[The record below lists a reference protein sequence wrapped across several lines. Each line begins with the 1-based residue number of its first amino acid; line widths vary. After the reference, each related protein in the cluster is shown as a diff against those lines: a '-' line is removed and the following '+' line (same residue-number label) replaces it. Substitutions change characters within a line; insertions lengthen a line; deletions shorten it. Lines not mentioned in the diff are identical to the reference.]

1 MIEGTTK
8 SGFKFKVKENALD
21 DMRLL
26 DAVAE
31 VADGSNPLA
40 LSFVVKQI
48 LGESRN
54 ALYQH
59 VAEKDG
65 RVPVE
70 KINSEITEIINAYG
84 KAGKNS

>member
-1 MIEGTTK
+1 MITGKTK
-8 SGFKFKVKENALD
+8 SGFEFEVKENALD

-54 ALYQH
+54 ALYLH

-70 KINSEITEIINAYG
+70 KVNDEITEIINAYG

>member
-31 VADGSNPLA
+31 VADGSKPLA

-48 LGESRN
+48 LGESRDT
-54 ALYQH
+54 LYKH
-59 VAEKDG
+59 VAEFDG